1 MRTNLEQASDKII
14 RLESELESIKT
25 VIRGS
30 RDSFVLCVLG
40 NKVRRIEV
48 SLDVLASAVRN

>member
-1 MRTNLEQASDKII
+1 MSLEQASDKII
-14 RLESELESIKT
+14 RLESELESIKA

-30 RDSFVLCVLG
+30 RDPFVLCTLG

-48 SLDVLASAVRN
+48 SLDKLASAVRS